1 MKTSAE
7 KGRATAQDYDLR
19 VRDRHLISG
28 VLEAKGVERYIAE
41 LPDLE
46 PQTESLVIDQPALGG
61 GHGETGRH
69 GPGAVSA

>member
-7 KGRATAQDYDLR
+7 RGRATAQDYDLR

-28 VLEAKGVERYIAE
+28 VLEPKGVERYLIE

-46 PQTESLVIDQPALGG
+46 AHAESIPIEQPALSGEGG
-61 GHGETGRH
+61 GRSGQ
-69 GPGAVSA
+69 GAGSA